1 MSNDTEKNKQKK
13 VAEPLSATWKF
24 DLIKTA
30 NRDTELSPSALKVL
44 CAYLDLGNQKNPT
57 PYIAMPVLMAETNLS
72 EPTIKKARKM
82 LVALK
87 YLTRKGRSFGGAYR
101 YELGNERQDIVAKAF
116 AEARDRNAERYQ
128 NLPPM
133 ENDEKP
139 GAKVSDFTPNG
150 RDQNLPP
157 NTGKPLIGSAAQA
170 DAALN
175 KNLSHQ
181 LRDEKISSSTAFS
194 RLDAEKAEAGEE
206 IENRSSPVHPI
217 DAPQVGEPFVG
228 ETDPSEVDDFD
239 IRPSMPDLDTAPS
252 QAQFESEP
260 GSIVEAETPKGQAP
274 SIPTGFG
281 GPSREEG
288 SLDLATFVASFVASR
303 ADLSKVEGEMS
314 PQTVLPIARAIS
326 RQTGADIER
335 CALLVEDALWEQRR
349 PTDPQANTENL
360 DDHPLAI
367 PF

>member
-1 MSNDTEKNKQKK
+1 MSNDTEKHKQKK

-101 YELGNERQDIVAKAF
+101 YELGNERQEIVAKAF

-181 LRDEKISSSTAFS
+181 LKGGENLSSRWPSAYAGPS
-194 RLDAEKAEAGEE
+194 EADEE
-206 IENRSSPVHPI
+206 IIVPSEADEI
-217 DAPQVGEPFVG
+217 DLDLDSCPNIERPEYDPDGPHTGDLIEVGEGAFVQV
-228 ETDPSEVDDFD
+228 E
-239 IRPSMPDLDTAPS
+239 
-252 QAQFESEP
+252 
-260 GSIVEAETPKGQAP
+260 EAEDDAGTPRDPDGLTADR
-274 SIPTGFG
+274 
-281 GPSREEG
+281 REDNAF
-288 SLDLATFVASFVASR
+288 DLAAFVASFVASR
-303 ADLSKVEGEMS
+303 IDLSTIEHE
-314 PQTVLPIARAIS
+314 PTLQIVLPIA
-326 RQTGADIER
+326 ADISDVTGIDLETVSR
-335 CALLVEDALWEQRR
+335 FVEDHLWNARR
-349 PTDPQANTENL
+349 WDDDAENA
-360 DDHPLAI
+360 DDHPLAN

>member
-101 YELGNERQDIVAKAF
+101 YELGNERQEIVAKAF

-133 ENDEKP
+133 KNDEKP

-181 LRDEKISSSTAFS
+181 LKDE
-194 RLDAEKAEAGEE
+194 
-206 IENRSSPVHPI
+206 ENSSPRQALAYASLPDTGDEEAIFIPEADEI
-217 DAPQVGEPFVG
+217 DLDSCPNIERPAYDPEGPHTGDRIEIGEG
-228 ETDPSEVDDFD
+228 ASIEIAEDEALSSEVETTIPDDQTKDGHD
-239 IRPSMPDLDTAPS
+239 IAVVVPRH
-252 QAQFESEP
+252 
-260 GSIVEAETPKGQAP
+260 
-274 SIPTGFG
+274 
-281 GPSREEG
+281 
-288 SLDLATFVASFVASR
+288 VAR
-303 ADLSKVEGEMS
+303 MIDLSKVTDEPTE
-314 PQTVLPIARAIS
+314 QTVRPLAEKIAS
-326 RQTGADIER
+326 VTGFDLDDVIRFTE
-335 CALLVEDALWEQRR
+335 EALWDGLRDNDASSR
-349 PTDPQANTENL
+349 PVADEY
-360 DDHPLAI
+360 DEAI